1 MGSIRT
7 LLGERYRF
15 AVLLVVLALAAKAL
29 VPAGFMIGIE
39 AKVLTVQ
46 ICADAQGASFTR
58 QIVVPQRPHGDDG
71 GAAHGKADTPCAWS
85 ALSLDAASGT
95 DAALL
100 ALALA
105 FIVAVALWSAT
116 SAPPARTTY
125 LRPPLRGPPPLI

>member
-15 AVLLVVLALAAKAL
+15 AILLVVLALAAKAL
-29 VPAGFMIGIE
+29 VPAGFMIGTE
-39 AKVLTVQ
+39 SKVLTVQ
-46 ICADAQGASFTR
+46 ICADAQGTSFAR
-58 QIVVPQRPHGDDG
+58 QIVVPQRSHGDDS
-71 GAAHGKADTPCAWS
+71 GAAHGKAGTPCAWS
-85 ALSLDAASGT
+85 ALSLDAASGA

-105 FIVAVALWSAT
+105 FIVALSLWTAT

-125 LRPPLRGPPPLI
+125 LRPPLRGPPALI

>member
-7 LLGERYRF
+7 LLGQRYRF
-15 AVLLVVLALAAKAL
+15 AIVLVALALAAKAL
-29 VPAGFMIGIE
+29 VPTGFMIGTE
-39 AKVLTVQ
+39 ATVLTVR
-46 ICADAQGASFTR
+46 ICADAQGTSFAR
-58 QIVVPQRPHGDDG
+58 QIVVPQRSHDDDS
-71 GAAHGKADTPCAWS
+71 GAAHGKAGTPCAWS
-85 ALSLDAASGT
+85 ALSLDATSGA

-125 LRPPLRGPPPLI
+125 LRPPLRGPPALV